1 MNPILSKY
9 KFDLNFI
16 TKCLTFK
23 TFILD
28 LKQILDVRLFV
39 NPSPGL

>member
-9 KFDLNFI
+9 KFGLNFI
-16 TKCLTFK
+16 TKCLAFK

-28 LKQILDVRLFV
+28 LRQILDVSPFV
-39 NPSPGL
+39 NPTPGL